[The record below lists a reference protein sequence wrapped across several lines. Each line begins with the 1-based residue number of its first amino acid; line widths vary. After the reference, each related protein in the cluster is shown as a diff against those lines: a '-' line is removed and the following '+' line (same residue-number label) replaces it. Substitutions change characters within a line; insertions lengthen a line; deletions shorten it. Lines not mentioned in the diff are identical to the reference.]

1 MSRLSDRASAAAGRL
16 HAAYRRT
23 GADLPGGDPLR
34 AHGVAME
41 GYFWRFSD
49 AATGRA
55 VIALVGVNRDARG
68 ESWALVGLGAWP
80 GRSLGLAVAPTG
92 WASPSG
98 LQVRADDE
106 GRRIFRGDERRV
118 EVDLGAQ
125 GRLAVEV
132 SDPLLWSAAPGR
144 SLLGGSSIFQAVP
157 ALNQYWHPWL
167 LGGRASGTFEF
178 ADETWELRDA
188 QVYGEKNW
196 GAEGFPDSWWWGQ
209 AQGFAEREACVAFA
223 GGQVTAGPLRT
234 EVTAL
239 VVALPDGSVLRLGN
253 PGVSP
258 VRARVSDEQWELSGR
273 SVRGWTVEVQ
283 GRAPLGD
290 AHVLP
295 VPLPSERRMTAGAIE
310 HLAGELHV
318 VVRQRGTLIWEGASG
333 LAGLE
338 HGGLARAEAELRRR
352 GMPTGAPGATPVSGS
367 EP

>member
-167 LGGRASGTFEF
+167 LSGRASGRVPGC
-178 ADETWELRDA
+178 W
-188 QVYGEKNW
+188 
-196 GAEGFPDSWWWGQ
+196 
-209 AQGFAEREACVAFA
+209 
-223 GGQVTAGPLRT
+223 
-234 EVTAL
+234 
-239 VVALPDGSVLRLGN
+239 VVGHLGRSSLLTRLGN
-253 PGVSP
+253 CGIPRCMAKRTGAQRDSQI
-258 VRARVSDEQWELSGR
+258 RGGGGRHRVSLSGR
-273 SVRGWTVEVQ
+273 PAWPS
-283 GRAPLGD
+283 
-290 AHVLP
+290 P
-295 VPLPSERRMTAGAIE
+295 VDR
-310 HLAGELHV
+310 
-318 VVRQRGTLIWEGASG
+318 
-333 LAGLE
+333 
-338 HGGLARAEAELRRR
+338 
-352 GMPTGAPGATPVSGS
+352 
-367 EP
+367 